1 MPQNARALIVRE
13 LGGPLTFE
21 DVIVDDIRSNEA
33 LVKIEAS
40 GICRTDL
47 NAAAGHHP
55 IQPPAV
61 FGHEVGA
68 GTVLKVGESVTGVQP
83 GDKVLLSYSICRI
96 CKQCCSGNRA
106 YCEKI
111 LALNF
116 GGTRADGSSALTLPD
131 GQALFSSFFGQSSFS
146 SLAVVNETSLV
157 KVPSDTPLN
166 LFAPLGCSMETG
178 VGAIFNTLDVQP
190 GSTVAVFGVG
200 SLGLYA
206 IMACK
211 LRQAKEIIAI
221 DIQPSRLELAKDLGA
236 TATINSS
243 EGDVADQIRTICGT
257 NGLERALDCSGVAK
271 IIETMIES
279 LGTRGKA
286 CSVGSNKPGTRISI
300 DVHKH
305 FVKGTQYVGSHQGDS
320 DPQKMAPML
329 IKEHSLG
336 NLPLHKV
343 TTFYNVDDFQRALDD
358 VQSGETVKAV
368 LTWP

>member
-61 FGHEVGA
+61 FGHEGLSISMPSTEVYLTLAGA
-68 GTVLKVGESVTGVQP
+68 GTVLQVGEDVTGVQP
-83 GDKVLLSYSICRI
+83 GDKVLLSYSICRV

-166 LFAPLGCSMETG
+166 LFAPLGFSMETG

-243 EGDVADQIRTICGT
+243 EGDVAEQIRTICGT
-257 NGLERALDCSGVAK
+257 NGVERALDCSGVAK

-300 DVHKH
+300 DVHEH

-320 DPQKMAPML
+320 DPQKVNSMSS
-329 IKEHSLG
+329 ISQS
-336 NLPLHKV
+336 PL
-343 TTFYNVDDFQRALDD
+343 
-358 VQSGETVKAV
+358 TV
-368 LTWP
+368 L

>member
-13 LGGPLTFE
+13 LGGPFTFE
-21 DVIVDDIRSNEA
+21 DVIVDDIRPDEA

-47 NAAAGHHP
+47 HCAAGHRP
-55 IQPPAV
+55 VQVPAV
-61 FGHEVGA
+61 LGHEGA
-68 GTVLKVGESVTGVQP
+68 GTVLEVGENVTGIQP
-83 GDKVLLSYSICRI
+83 GDKVLLSYSICRV

-116 GGTRADGSSALTLPD
+116 SGKREDGTSPLTLPD
-131 GQALFSSFFGQSSFS
+131 GKALFSNFFGQSSFS
-146 SLAVVNETSLV
+146 SLAVVNGASLV
-157 KVPSDTPLN
+157 KVPSDTPSD
-166 LFAPLGCSMETG
+166 LFATLGCSMETG
-178 VGAIFNTLDVQP
+178 IGAIFNTLDVQP
-190 GSTVAVFGVG
+190 ESTVAVFGVG

-221 DIQPSRLELAKDLGA
+221 DIQPSRLELAKELGA

-243 EGDVADQIRTICGT
+243 EGDVAEQIRKICGT
-257 NGLERALDCSGVAK
+257 NGVERALDCSGVAR

-286 CSVGSNKPGTRISI
+286 CSVGSNAPGTRISI

-329 IKEHSLG
+329 LHEYSLG
-336 NLPLHKV
+336 RLPLHKV
-343 TTFYNVDDFQRALDD
+343 TTSYEVDDFQRALDD
-358 VQSGETVKAV
+358 VESGKTVKAV
-368 LTWP
+368 LTWS

>member
-1 MPQNARALIVRE
+1 NARALIVRE
-13 LGGPLTFE
+13 LGGPFTFE
-21 DVIVDDIRSNEA
+21 NVIVDDIRSDEA

-47 NAAAGHHP
+47 HCAAGHRP
-55 IQPPAV
+55 VQTPAV
-61 FGHEVGA
+61 FGHEGA
-68 GTVLKVGESVTGVQP
+68 GTVLEVGENVTGIQP
-83 GDKVLLSYSICRI
+83 SDKVLLSYSICRT

-116 GGTRADGSSALTLPD
+116 SGKRQDGSSPLTLPD
-131 GQALFSSFFGQSSFS
+131 GKALFSNFFGQSSFS
-146 SLAVVNETSLV
+146 SLAIVNGSSLV
-157 KVPSDTPLN
+157 KVPSDTPLD
-166 LFAPLGCSMETG
+166 LFATLGCSMETG

-211 LRQAKEIIAI
+211 LRQAREIIAV
-221 DIQPSRLELAKDLGA
+221 DIQPSRLELAKELGA

-243 EGDVADQIRTICGT
+243 EGDVAEQIRELCGT
-257 NGLERALDCSGVAK
+257 NGVEKALDCSGVAK
-271 IIETMIES
+271 IIETMIDS

-286 CSVGSNKPGTRISI
+286 CSVGSNADTHISI

-320 DPQKMAPML
+320 DPQKMAPL
-329 IKEHSLG
+329 LLKEHSLG
-336 NLPLHKV
+336 RLPLHKV
-343 TTFYNVDDFQRALDD
+343 TTFYKVNEFQRALDD
-358 VQSGETVKAV
+358 VESGKTVKAV
-368 LTWP
+368 LTW

>member
-13 LGGPLTFE
+13 LGGPFTLE
-21 DVIVDDIRSNEA
+21 DLIVDDIRSNET
-33 LVKIEAS
+33 LVKIEAT

-47 NAAAGHHP
+47 HCAAGHRP
-55 IQPPAV
+55 VQVPAV
-61 FGHEVGA
+61 FGHEGA
-68 GTVLKVGESVTGVQP
+68 GTVLKVGGNVTAVQP
-83 GDKVLLSYSICRI
+83 GDKVLLSYAICRV
-96 CKQCCSGNRA
+96 CRQCCSGNRA

-116 GGTRADGSSALTLPD
+116 GGKREDGSSPLTLPD
-131 GQALFSSFFGQSSFS
+131 GQGLFSSFFGQSSFS
-146 SLAVVNETSLV
+146 SLAIVNETSLV
-157 KVPSDTPLN
+157 KVPSDTPLD

-206 IMACK
+206 IMGCK
-211 LRQAKEIIAI
+211 IRQAKEIIAI
-221 DIQPSRLELAKDLGA
+221 DIQPSRLELAKELGA

-243 EGDVADQIRTICGT
+243 EGDVAEQIRSICGT
-257 NGLERALDCSGVAK
+257 NGVERALDCSGVAK

-286 CSVGSNKPGTRISI
+286 CSVGSNTPGTRISI

-305 FVKGTQYVGSHQGDS
+305 FVKGTQYVGSHQGDAN
-320 DPQKMAPML
+320 PQKMAPML
-329 IKEHSLG
+329 IEQHLLG

-343 TTFYNVDDFQRALDD
+343 TKFYRVDDFQRALDD
-358 VQSGETVKAV
+358 VESGKTVKAV
-368 LTWP
+368 LTWS

>member
-61 FGHEVGA
+61 FGHEGA
-68 GTVLKVGESVTGVQP
+68 GTVLQVGEDVTGVQP
-83 GDKVLLSYSICRI
+83 GDKVLLSYSICRV

-243 EGDVADQIRTICGT
+243 EGDVAEQIRTICGT
-257 NGLERALDCSGVAK
+257 NGVERALDCSGVAK

-300 DVHKH
+300 DVHEH

-358 VQSGETVKAV
+358 VNSGKTVKAV
-368 LTWP
+368 LTWS